1 MSDRDDEAI
10 AKQEA
15 DETVNSISNLDSIG
29 DTMFVAI
36 TFFLTA
42 LATWTPFALQRL
54 SHLQRVQQVV
64 IGLTI
69 GCALAI
75 GGCVFVLAVSL
86 APRAFYGSAV
96 GNQFLDNSWLL
107 WRNDDPGHVAKFK
120 TRQEAVESE
129 TDLKAEYETWLARY
143 DPKADISSKESFE
156 FSRLLNYKL
165 VARIKAHYTAY
176 GVALFRI
183 ATILFVSIVVIT
195 LLVPFAY

>member
-75 GGCVFVLAVSL
+75 GGCVFFLAVSL

-96 GNQFLDNSWLL
+96 GSQFLDNSWLL
-107 WRNDDPGHVAKFK
+107 WRNDDPGHVAEFK
-120 TRQEAVESE
+120 TRREAVESE
-129 TDLKAEYETWLARY
+129 SDLRAEYETWLARY
-143 DPKADISSKESFE
+143 DPEANISSKESFE

-183 ATILFVSIVVIT
+183 ATILFVSIVIIT
-195 LLVPFAY
+195 LLAPFAY

>member
-1 MSDRDDEAI
+1 MDNRDDKAI

-54 SHLQRVQQVV
+54 DQFQNARYIV
-64 IGLTI
+64 IALVI
-69 GCALAI
+69 ACALSI
-75 GGCVFVLAVSL
+75 GGCVFVLAISL

-96 GNQFLDNSWLL
+96 GRQFLDNSWLL
-107 WRNDDPGHVAKFK
+107 WRNDDPGYVQVFK
-120 TRQEAVESE
+120 DRREAVESE
-129 TDLKAEYETWLARY
+129 SDLRAEYNRWLSQY
-143 DPKADISSKESFE
+143 DPDVDITSKESFE

-165 VARIKAHYTAY
+165 VARVKAHHMAY

-183 ATILFVSIVVIT
+183 ATFLFVVLVVVT
-195 LLVPFAY
+195 LLTPFAT